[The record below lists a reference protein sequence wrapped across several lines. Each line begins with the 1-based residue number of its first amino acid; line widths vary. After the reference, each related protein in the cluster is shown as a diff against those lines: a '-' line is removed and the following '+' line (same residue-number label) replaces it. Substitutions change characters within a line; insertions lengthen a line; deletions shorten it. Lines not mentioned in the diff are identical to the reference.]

1 MRAALFSDTFYH
13 GENHIEFDPQKVVA
27 AEERTERLLLRGQHT
42 VTQITLKNG
51 AQYVLRGALKAQIE
65 SAQSAKLAK

>member
-13 GENHIEFDPQKVVA
+13 GENHIEFDPACVTHC
-27 AEERTERLLLRGQHT
+27 EERTERLFLRGQHA
-42 VTQITLKNG
+42 VTQITLDNG

-65 SAQSAKLAK
+65 RARSTK

>member
-13 GENHIEFDPQKVVA
+13 GENHIEFDPSQVVQC
-27 AEERTERLLLRGQHT
+27 EERTERLFLRGSHT
-42 VTQITLKNG
+42 VTQITLENG

-65 SAQSAKLAK
+65 RVRHKTSAK